1 MQIDLHATSTVV
13 AIIGLLITIMLGSMW
28 MGELSNSVD
37 HLKTTTVT
45 AERVAR
51 IEGRLDALVE
61 SQINLSKAV
70 DHLIERLDDEAGNR
84 PR

>member
-13 AIIGLLITIMLGSMW
+13 AILGLLITIMLGSMW

-37 HLKTTTVT
+37 HLKATTVT

-51 IEGRLDALVE
+51 IEGRLDSLVE
-61 SQINLSKAV
+61 SQIRLSKSV
-70 DHLIERLDDEAGNR
+70 DHLIERLDQADNR